1 MEYAYTKKKN
11 RRVSMDK
18 RYLSFKTAVISALL
32 IIVCFAFTSLLLTDK
47 THMRMVFGDVAFPI
61 IELLV
66 ISTLFYA
73 AYNSKKQEKNLKI
86 AWTLMALAFLS
97 YALGDITWAVLEL
110 GLNQTPFP
118 SVADVFYLAFYPIFA
133 MGIYLFPRNPYS
145 RSDELK
151 IILEM
156 GIVILTVSLIFWMFL
171 ITPNISGKGDLFT
184 GLISVIYI
192 IADFILLFALLR
204 LLYGKFPEKYYYQL
218 ILIGLGIIAL
228 IIADSIYSYQ
238 ELQGTY
244 ISGGLLD
251 TVWIIGFILVGLAG
265 FLQFSDKYNSYY
277 LDNLPSIKL
286 SEFTSYLPIFW
297 GILAFILLVW
307 TYDTQYFQEIW
318 QIEIGVG
325 LIILLVLIRQFIT
338 IYENKKLYKKA
349 KKEIN
354 NRIEVEK
361 ALSSSEKKYR
371 ELVNNSMVAIY
382 QTNLDG
388 DILFANDAMAKIFK
402 FESVEELKKKKITE
416 MYKNPAKRE
425 NIIRILKKEGN
436 LDQCE
441 VEMVS
446 NTGETIFILLSSNLT
461 NESISGM
468 IMDITQRKH
477 AEKALQENEE
487 KYRSLF
493 ESDPDYT
500 LLLDMNGIILDA
512 NKAAVKFTGL
522 SKKELIGK
530 HLKKLGISIK
540 EYVDLK
546 EKFFLTLK
554 GQDVKPS
561 VSILVNQKG
570 ENNWV
575 ESQFVPIKKNEDISS
590 VLLIATDITKKKRA
604 TDQLKS
610 SVEEK
615 EILLK
620 EIHHRVKN
628 NMQIISSLLNLQTQY
643 IDDDGA
649 ADILKESQNR
659 VKSMAMLHEKL
670 YQSKNFTHIKFED
683 YVKSLVSDLFF
694 TYSTSLDQVRLTI
707 EVDDLSLNLET
718 AVPLGLIISELVS
731 NCLKH
736 AFPHGRKGEIHVSL
750 KDHYGNYELIV
761 SDDGIG
767 LQQNL
772 EFENTKSLG
781 LQLVHNLT
789 NQIDGEI
796 TIDSSHGTKFK
807 IVFKELKYK
816 ERL

>member
-1 MEYAYTKKKN
+1 MPTLKKF

-18 RYLSFKTAVISALL
+18 RYLSLKMAVISAFV
-32 IIVCFAFTSLLLTDK
+32 IIVCFVCTSLLLTNK
-47 THMRMVFGDVAFPI
+47 PHMRMVFGDVAFPI
-61 IELLV
+61 IGLLV
-66 ISTLFYA
+66 IATLFYA
-73 AYNSKKQEKNLKI
+73 AYHSEKQEKHLKI

-97 YALGDITWAVLEL
+97 YALGDITWAILEL

-133 MGIYLFPRNPYS
+133 MGIYLFPRSPYS

-156 GIVILTVSLIFWMFL
+156 AIVVLTVSLIFWIFL
-171 ITPNISGKGDLFT
+171 ITPNISGSGDLFT
-184 GLISVIYI
+184 GLLSVIYI

-218 ILIGLGIIAL
+218 ILIGLGVIAL

-265 FLQFSDKYNSYY
+265 FLQFSNKYNSYY
-277 LDNLPSIKL
+277 LKNLPSGKL
-286 SEFTSYLPIFW
+286 SELTPYLPIFW
-297 GILAFILLVW
+297 GILAFVLLMWV
-307 TYDTQYFQEIW
+307 YDTQYFPEIW

-325 LIILLVLIRQFIT
+325 LIILMVLIRQFIT
-338 IYENKKLYKKA
+338 INENKKLYKKA
-349 KKEIN
+349 KREIN
-354 NRIEVEK
+354 NRVEVEK

-388 DILFANDAMAKIFK
+388 NIIFANDAMATIFK
-402 FESVEELKKKKITE
+402 FESVEELKSKKITE
-416 MYKNPAKRE
+416 MYKNPTKRE
-425 NIIRILKKEGN
+425 NIIRILKKEGS

-446 NTGETIFILLSSNLT
+446 NTGETIYILLSANLT
-461 NESISGM
+461 NEFISGM

-487 KYRSLF
+487 KYRTLF

-500 LLLDMNGIILDA
+500 LLLDINGVILDA
-512 NKAAVKFTGL
+512 NQATVNFTGL

-530 HLKKLGISIK
+530 HIKKLGISIE

-546 EKFFLTLK
+546 EKFLLTIK
-554 GQDVKPS
+554 EQYVKPS
-561 VSILVNQKG
+561 LPILVNQKG
-570 ENNWV
+570 ENHWV
-575 ESQFVPIKKNEDISS
+575 ESQFIPIKKNGDISS

-604 TDQLKS
+604 TDQLRS
-610 SVEEK
+610 SIEEK

-643 IDDDGA
+643 IDDEGA

-694 TYSTSLDQVRLTI
+694 TYSTSPDKVRLTI
-707 EVDDLSLNLET
+707 EVEDVSLNLET
-718 AVPLGLIISELVS
+718 AVPCGLIISELVS

-736 AFPHGRKGEIHVSL
+736 AFPNGRKGEMYVSL
-750 KDHYGNYELIV
+750 KDRNGNYELIV

-767 LQQNL
+767 FPQNL
-772 EFENTKSLG
+772 EFENTESLG
-781 LQLVHNLT
+781 LQLVQNLT

-796 TIDSSHGTKFK
+796 IIDSSHGTKFI

>member
-1 MEYAYTKKKN
+1 MPTLKKN

-318 QIEIGVG
+318 QIEIVVG

-736 AFPHGRKGEIHVSL
+736 AFPHGRNGEIHVSL
-750 KDHYGNYELIV
+750 KDHNGNYELIV